1 MLWQAALLSRFF
13 GWILWTFRNG
23 GLHDFYG
30 FCSAPWSAPCPCA
43 LGADEPFAALVALRL
58 WFFLFG
64 RYLGSGAFSRSQGRL
79 LRVPVR
85 ILWPLSTD
93 PKPAAGGHNGIRR
106 FFPGSSI
113 LPRGRCA
120 LKKAAAWPF
129 SAALRPWGAAAGWMA
144 GFGRAVRKA
153 AMNAA
158 SHTQHGDL
166 P

>member
-1 MLWQAALLSRFF
+1 MVSFLPLCF
-13 GWILWTFRNG
+13 GWMASR
-23 GLHDFYG
+23 
-30 FCSAPWSAPCPCA
+30 S
-43 LGADEPFAALVALRL
+43 LR
-58 WFFLFG
+58 WFHF
-64 RYLGSGAFSRSQGRL
+64 GSGSSSSGGIWARGRL
-79 LRVPVR
+79 LGHKAVSLGFRSAFSGLYRQTLNP
-85 ILWPLSTD
+85 P
-93 PKPAAGGHNGIRR
+93 PAVATAAAA

-129 SAALRPWGAAAGWMA
+129 SAALRPVGCGRRLGG

-158 SHTQHGDL
+158 SNTQHGVL